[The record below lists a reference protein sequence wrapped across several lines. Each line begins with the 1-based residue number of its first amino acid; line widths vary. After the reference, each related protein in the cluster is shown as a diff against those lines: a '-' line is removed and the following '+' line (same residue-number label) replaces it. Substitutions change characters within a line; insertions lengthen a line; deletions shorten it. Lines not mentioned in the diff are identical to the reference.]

1 MSICAVYISS
11 VYHISLPIYLSM
23 CLYKCRKRLLRRAKN
38 IKRAS
43 SSLSGTCHTRID
55 CPHAQYFPFAIYA
68 AHQPHKLT
76 QCMSRRHESSTLSLS
91 LSLCVCVCVCFRAHR
106 AKMTDVDT
114 TEEAELSYGDD
125 GSDDDAS
132 PHDDMY

>member
-1 MSICAVYISS
+1 
-11 VYHISLPIYLSM
+11 M